1 MEKLKRSGWFWWM
14 TIDSQG
20 VAVLVDLFRAASLD
34 KYKIDAAIFLLQ
46 ELNGFEYI
54 KFDSR
59 FGAWLQI
66 AVDRFQDNFT
76 IFEDRRILG
85 QEEILVC
92 RHLIAFAIYDI
103 SIRCV
108 FYVPKKGWSTMVL
121 VFL

>member
-76 IFEDRRILG
+76 IFFEAHD
-85 QEEILVC
+85 LVL
-92 RHLIAFAIYDI
+92 RLMNGSRSRAVD
-103 SIRCV
+103 
-108 FYVPKKGWSTMVL
+108 P
-121 VFL
+121 